1 MYLHTFFRISLNF
14 NKKLFFKN
22 FFFAISTFLIKEM
35 RKKDVYVVILNS
47 KFKEDDESEDIQ
59 VNWRVQNKYL
69 GVLNFNFRKMIMKRM
84 RD

>member
-1 MYLHTFFRISLNF
+1 
-14 NKKLFFKN
+14 
-22 FFFAISTFLIKEM
+22 M

-69 GVLNFNFRKMIMKRM
+69 GVLNFNFRKMIIKRM
-84 RD
+84 KIFILFINFFIFSKKLLFKNKVSYNIIILQFI